1 MRGPYRSSPS
11 ARARRSR
18 QVKRLSVINVLRASE
33 KCLWRS
39 HGQTDFYGAAIQ
51 SRGFQSIPVTIRQR
65 NFCSTHPLQCA
76 RKGAGSLAIDP
87 TLETSLISPQ
97 PIVATFINGLAE
109 IEEVRLFLEDFLWVR
124 DPIIE
129 DAAGLP
135 AQNHVRDR
143 LDAVVFRS

>member
-1 MRGPYRSSPS
+1 
-11 ARARRSR
+11 
-18 QVKRLSVINVLRASE
+18 
-33 KCLWRS
+33 
-39 HGQTDFYGAAIQ
+39 
-51 SRGFQSIPVTIRQR
+51 
-65 NFCSTHPLQCA
+65 
-76 RKGAGSLAIDP
+76 
-87 TLETSLISPQ
+87 
-97 PIVATFINGLAE
+97 LAE